1 MKTQMK
7 KIGIVGFTPATTIV
21 YYREI
26 VKKFQETFDPQMF
39 PEMTLDILNL
49 HKVHHSATDGHFD
62 IFIEY
67 ICNSLENLKKA
78 GADFGVISS
87 NTPHMFFNEIQ
98 ARVDLPLVNLV
109 TATFDVIAKT
119 KLKNIGLIG
128 TRPTMELDFYK
139 TPFQNIGINVHV
151 RCTEFPLFVKEET
164 IGIPAFDTIDIH
176 VDAIINYMKKADC
189 FLKTQSAFNHDEF
202 HCLSMFDPI
211 FRFLS
216 LAVLKISPF
225 QSKSIRFGQGFL
237 DIFHV

>member
-7 KIGIVGFTPATTIV
+7 KIGVVGFTPATTIV

-26 VKKFQETFDPQMF
+26 VKRFPETFDPQMF

-62 IFIEY
+62 IFIDY
-67 ICNSLENLKKA
+67 ICHSLENLKKA
-78 GADFGVISS
+78 GADFGVIAS
-87 NTPHMFFNEIQ
+87 NTPHMFFKEIQ
-98 ARVDLPLVNLV
+98 ARVELPLVNLV

-139 TPFQNIGINVHV
+139 IPFQNIGMKVHV
-151 RCTEFPLFVKEET
+151 PLLEDDREFLKIIILKELSKEIFKDETISRVNHIIEKMKEEQHIDGIILGCTEFPLFVKEEK

-176 VDAIINYMKKADC
+176 VDAIINFMK
-189 FLKTQSAFNHDEF
+189 TN
-202 HCLSMFDPI
+202 
-211 FRFLS
+211 
-216 LAVLKISPF
+216 
-225 QSKSIRFGQGFL
+225 
-237 DIFHV
+237 

>member
-62 IFIEY
+62 IFIDY

-78 GADFGVISS
+78 GADFGVIAS

-98 ARVDLPLVNLV
+98 ARVELPLVNLV

-139 TPFQNIGINVHV
+139 TPFQNIGMNVHV
-151 RCTEFPLFVKEET
+151 PILEDDREFLKTIILEELSKEIFKDETISRVNHIIEKMKEEQHIDGIILGCTEFPLFVKEET

-176 VDAIINYMKKADC
+176 VEAIINFMK
-189 FLKTQSAFNHDEF
+189 TN
-202 HCLSMFDPI
+202 
-211 FRFLS
+211 
-216 LAVLKISPF
+216 
-225 QSKSIRFGQGFL
+225 
-237 DIFHV
+237 